1 MWRSIVANQEKLTRE
16 GQVRVRDDWSA
27 QSDHEANKMIYQDDM
42 GSAAVPLT
50 WTVHLIFQENSAL
63 DTPTADT
70 PTVSLKLI
78 LNSLVLVSLCN
89 RNHLK
94 NVMQINSLSKIN

>member
-42 GSAAVPLT
+42 RSTAVPLT

-63 DTPTADT
+63 DTPTA
-70 PTVSLKLI
+70 SLKLI
-78 LNSLVLVSLCN
+78 LNSLVLGNLCN